1 MTSETQD
8 ATQTKVDV
16 KIESTPAGPIAT
28 ITTETP
34 PEDGWT
40 QIRDQALQILSELP
54 EYLGSFFSS
63 YQKPLV
69 TVGLILS
76 AIVSLRVLAA
86 VLDAIND
93 IPLLAPTFEL
103 IGLGYTAWFVN
114 RYLLR
119 ASNRKELSVEIDT
132 LKGQVIGNKHK
143 V

>member
-1 MTSETQD
+1 MNSETQD
-8 ATQTKVDV
+8 LTPTKVDV
-16 KIESTPAGPIAT
+16 KIESTPGGPIAK
-28 ITTETP
+28 ISTETP
-34 PEDGWT
+34 ADDGWT
-40 QIRDQALQILSELP
+40 QIRDQVLQILSELP

-76 AIVSLRVLAA
+76 ALVSLRVLAS

-132 LKGQVIGNKHK
+132 LKSQVIGNKHK

>member
-16 KIESTPAGPIAT
+16 KIESTPAGPIAK
-28 ITTETP
+28 ISTETP
-34 PEDGWT
+34 ADDGWS
-40 QIRDQALQILSELP
+40 QIRDQVLQILSELP
-54 EYLGSFFSS
+54 EYVGSFFSS

-69 TVGLILS
+69 TVGLILA
-76 AIVSLRVLAA
+76 AIVSLRVIAA

-119 ASNRKELSVEIDT
+119 ASNRKELSADLET
-132 LKGQVIGNKHK
+132 LKGQVLGNKHK
-143 V
+143 A

>member
-16 KIESTPAGPIAT
+16 KIESTPAGPIAK
-28 ITTETP
+28 ISTESP
-34 PEDGWT
+34 ADDGWT
-40 QIRDQALQILSELP
+40 QIRDQVLQILSELP
-54 EYLGSFFSS
+54 EYVGGFFSS

-69 TVGLILS
+69 TVGVILA
-76 AIVSLRVLAA
+76 AIVSLRVIAA

-119 ASNRKELSVEIDT
+119 ASNRKELSADVET
-132 LKGQVIGNKHK
+132 LKGQVLGNKNK
-143 V
+143 A